1 MNKNIL
7 KKKLKKIFK
16 KRDFVSRLVIPKQK
30 NYKKIKYKIKNN
42 YLKLSVNDE
51 NMSFVYTFS
60 KLLKISNKNFIA
72 AINSFVG
79 LSHRY
84 EVFLKKKNIIFIND
98 SKATSFEST
107 KLALSNSKNVYWILG
122 GLPKKNDK
130 IVLSGIGKNIIK
142 SYLIGKNIEFFKKQI
157 QNKISFS
164 VTKNL
169 KRTLIEIL
177 KDIKLSRLKDN
188 IILLSPAAAS
198 YDQFMN
204 FEKRG
209 EEFKKLSKFYA
220 RKFI

>member
-1 MNKNIL
+1 MPGV
-7 KKKLKKIFK
+7 
-16 KRDFVSRLVIPKQK
+16 R
-30 NYKKIKYKIKNN
+30 
-42 YLKLSVNDE
+42 
-51 NMSFVYTFS
+51 
-60 KLLKISNKNFIA
+60 
-72 AINSFVG
+72 
-79 LSHRY
+79 
-84 EVFLKKKNIIFIND
+84 
-98 SKATSFEST
+98 
-107 KLALSNSKNVYWILG
+107 
-122 GLPKKNDK
+122 
-130 IVLSGIGKNIIK
+130 KNIIK

-164 VTKNL
+164 VTNNL